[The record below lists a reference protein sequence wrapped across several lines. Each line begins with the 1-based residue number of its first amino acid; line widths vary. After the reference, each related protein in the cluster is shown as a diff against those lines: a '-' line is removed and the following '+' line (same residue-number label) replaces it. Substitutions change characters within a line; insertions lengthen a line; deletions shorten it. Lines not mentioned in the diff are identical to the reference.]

1 MPTITVSAA
10 DSATAMDQI
19 IAQLGEDA
27 MILDTTTRDGKLE
40 IRATNDVAFKFRKPR
55 QVSDVFTRIM
65 HDELNPPEAGDRAKA
80 AASAANASGPVLN
93 RKSVDEFWKKIEGG
107 DDTGNAD
114 EHSREADEL
123 RERESEINIRMR
135 RLQWENERLSKETNS
150 LKDLSREAV
159 DTARMYFEKSEQHQ
173 EETTKT
179 LDGFR
184 NELTSLKEMITTRQ
198 REAARST
205 SRRRFAFIA
214 LACLMGLSAGA
225 YAIRDR
231 SEMLLPMV
239 DTFMS
244 TIGATVNVSME
255 YFKVSDLEAVR
266 LGDIIRIKGKVTNNY
281 PLSADAPV
289 IRFMVK
295 DDQGLVLT
303 ERDVVIDQPALR
315 PGRPAAVSAQL
326 ELATR
331 LDDDVRTD
339 IIAIPVERASR
350 PVSRA
355 NLGT

>member
-27 MILDTTTRDGKLE
+27 MILDTTTSDGKLE
-40 IRATNDVAFKFRKPR
+40 IRATNDVAFKFRKPK
-55 QVSDVFTRIM
+55 QVSDVFTKIM

-80 AASAANASGPVLN
+80 AANAAANASGPVVDK
-93 RKSVDEFWKKIEGG
+93 KSVDEFWKKIESG
-107 DDTGNAD
+107 DDT
-114 EHSREADEL
+114 REVDEL
-123 RERESEINIRMR
+123 KERESEINIRMR

-159 DTARMYFEKSEQHQ
+159 DTARQYFEKSEQHQ
-173 EETTKT
+173 EETKKS

-184 NELTSLKEMITTRQ
+184 DELTSLKEMITTRQ
-198 REAARST
+198 RKAARVKL
-205 SRRRFAFIA
+205 RRRFALIA

-225 YAIRDR
+225 YAIKDR
-231 SEMLLPMV
+231 SEMLLPIV

-255 YFKVSDLEAVR
+255 HFKVSDLEAVR
-266 LGDIIRIKGKVTNNY
+266 FGDIIRIKGKVTNNY

-289 IRFMVK
+289 IRFMVQ

-315 PGRPAAVSAQL
+315 PGQPAVVSAQL
-326 ELATR
+326 ELAKR

-339 IIAIPVERASR
+339 IIAVPVERASR
-350 PVSRA
+350 PATPA